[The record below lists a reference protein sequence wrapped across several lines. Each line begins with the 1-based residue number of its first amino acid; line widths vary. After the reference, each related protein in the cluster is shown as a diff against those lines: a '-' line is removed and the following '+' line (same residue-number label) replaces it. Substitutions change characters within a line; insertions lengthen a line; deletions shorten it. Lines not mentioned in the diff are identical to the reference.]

1 MNPYICPATIKAHV
15 LETWLEIQ
23 ACNTR
28 TYWPN
33 ETAISS
39 KGHEPDNIVSHNSL
53 KLSFANIQG
62 LLSNFKSFLKSNT
75 TDNLGLYETN
85 LDDSIDF

>member
-39 KGHEPDNIVSHNSL
+39 KGHEPDNIVSHKSL
-53 KLSFANIQG
+53 KLSFANIQVFRLILNLSLNQTILII
-62 LLSNFKSFLKSNT
+62 LLYVRPTWMTLKT
-75 TDNLGLYETN
+75 
-85 LDDSIDF
+85 